1 MLKPPG
7 MITGR
12 KMKKSA
18 FCLISMLSLACLG
31 LAARAEPAEKPAEPV
46 VLTGSAADEAIKRA
60 DEFLTSAQTMV
71 GDFVQ
76 TGADGRQ
83 SEGKIYIQ
91 KPGKLRFEYAS
102 PATLEVVADGS
113 KVAINDRRLKTQDT
127 YFIGQTPLKFLLE
140 DKIDLKA
147 DTQILNVLKTP
158 QEVMILLDDRTTFG
172 GTSRIRLIFDA
183 ETFHLNRWQVRD
195 PQGYETLVTLY
206 NIDLK
211 QKPDP
216 RLFRI
221 GSFDAAKK

>member
-1 MLKPPG
+1 M
-7 MITGR
+7 
-12 KMKKSA
+12 MKKSA
-18 FCLISMLSLACLG
+18 LCLFY
-31 LAARAEPAEKPAEPV
+31 V
-46 VLTGSAADEAIKRA
+46 VLFGWAAPGAFADPAVKPEVPTELTGNAEDEAIKRA
-60 DEFLTSAQTMV
+60 DAFLSSAQTMV

-76 TGADGRQ
+76 TNSTDGRQ

-102 PATLEVVADGS
+102 PATLEVIADGN
-113 KVAINDRRLKTQDT
+113 KVAVNDRKMKTQET
-127 YFIGQTPLKFLLE
+127 YSIGNTPLKFLLQ

-158 QEVMILLDDRTTFG
+158 DEVMILLDDRTTFG

-183 ETFHLNRWQVRD
+183 QSFQLNRWQVRD

-206 NIDLK
+206 NIDFQ

-216 RLFRI
+216 KLFKI
-221 GSFDAAKK
+221 SAIDAPKK